1 MSNVGGRTL
10 LWLNDGTGHFTDAT
24 EKRMPDALVRFSW
37 DLELVDVDN
46 DYDLDIVISCKRCGG
61 GYLFRNDGAGKFS
74 DAGGLP
80 QYTNNYEFEAMDLDE
95 DGFLD
100 LVTINDG
107 EILNEQSGNRREH
120 VFRNDGKGRYH
131 DATTIWWPPDQ
142 NIGEDDNV
150 AVFLDYDS
158 NGHADFLIGS
168 LSGPDRLMINDG
180 KGHLRVAKDVF
191 DGAPTPGTLGMAVAD
206 LDGDGRLDV
215 VQGQGE
221 DPKALDERVFFGTA
235 SLAKDTA
242 PPSIT
247 MVSTWTNA
255 PGGFMVRARVHDR
268 KSPAED
274 FDFTSV
280 VVERTS
286 PQGPTTT
293 PMKWYGEYLW
303 RAVMPAAFT
312 ATTSYRVCATDA
324 AGNTACGSPQR

>member
-1 MSNVGGRTL
+1 M

-24 EKRMPDALVRFSW
+24 QTRMPDALVRFSW

-61 GYLFRNDGAGKFS
+61 GYLFKNDGAGKFS

-80 QYTNNYEFEAMDLDE
+80 QYTNNYDFEAMDLDE

-107 EILNEQSGNRREH
+107 EILNEQSANRREH
-120 VFRNDGKGRYH
+120 VFRNNQRGRYV
-131 DATTIWWPPDQ
+131 DATTLWWPPDQ

-158 NGHADFLIGS
+158 DGHADFLIGS

-180 KGHLRVAKDVF
+180 KGHLRVARDVF

-215 VQGQGE
+215 VQAQGE
-221 DPKALDERVFFGTA
+221 DPKALDERVFFGVG
-235 SLAKDTA
+235 LKPDIA

-247 MVSTWTNA
+247 MVAQPRTSGTCCGPSAHACTI
-255 PGGFMVRARVHDR
+255 GRALRR
-268 KSPAED
+268 ISISRT
-274 FDFTSV
+274 FTSSGRDPCRRASEPV
-280 VVERTS
+280 NMKCTVNTS
-286 PQGPTTT
+286 WAVDMPMLLQTRRRHSRSARPT
-293 PMKWYGEYLW
+293 P
-303 RAVMPAAFT
+303 R
-312 ATTSYRVCATDA
+312 
-324 AGNTACGSPQR
+324 GNTACADRQR